1 MLHYV
6 IQWLYVRMYVK
17 LSIVVY
23 FVTTPSAKK
32 LRAGCVDQIDE
43 KKKCSSSE

>member
-6 IQWLYVRMYVK
+6 IQWLYVRMYVE

-23 FVTTPSAKK
+23 FVTTPSAKIEGWLCWPDRK
-32 LRAGCVDQIDE
+32 G
-43 KKKCSSSE
+43 KKM